1 MKQIMKILSLY
12 TFKSTN
18 LLISITLLNLFSD
31 MWLVIRGISVPIT
44 CLQQNWKHRLL
55 TSPSPLHCGDNLFCG
70 ISSPFLEF
78 ISSAHGFRTRM
89 YNDCRRSHNSGRQS
103 SSVHEEKGHDRLLS
117 NEIRAFRN
125 SVLSH
130 QCPDAVKKNSL
141 KCLNLKK
148 YHRRWR

>member
-18 LLISITLLNLFSD
+18 LLISITLLNLFFD
-31 MWLVIRGISVPIT
+31 MWHVIRGISVPIT
-44 CLQQNWKHRLL
+44 CLEQNGKHRLL
-55 TSPSPLHCGDNLFCG
+55 TSPSPLWRLTFFCG

-103 SSVHEEKGHDRLLS
+103 SSVHEEKGRDRLLS
-117 NEIRAFRN
+117 NEIPAFRN

-130 QCPDAVKKNSL
+130 QCPDAVKKNFWNFL
-141 KCLNLKK
+141 ILNNQ
-148 YHRRWR
+148 YF